1 MENIK
6 ILNDIMNNLKTEVKL
21 ADLTRKDF
29 KGNEKVLNK
38 YFVNNQGYSL
48 NRFRIPK

>member
-6 ILNDIMNNLKTEVKL
+6 ILNNIMNNLKTEVKL

-29 KGNEKVLNK
+29 KGNDGDSK
-38 YFVNNQGYSL
+38 YY
-48 NRFRIPK
+48 RFFCTSWKR